1 MTRLG
6 WISAAV
12 ALAAV
17 LCSLALFALRARGL
31 PARAADGAYVNDCC
45 GKLVLSD
52 GTLILGDNGER
63 SVSYVIEWDEKGP
76 FILPKFYVGPWE
88 NRGFQIDGSRPALP
102 LRLDRLPAPTTI
114 QLYDYPKSYL
124 FRRQSLKLHG
134 LIAR

>member
-1 MTRLG
+1 MTRRG
-6 WISAAV
+6 WICAGTMLV
-12 ALAAV
+12 LATCLAT
-17 LCSLALFALRARGL
+17 LLALRQRGL
-31 PARAADGAYVNDCC
+31 PASAADGSYVNDCC
-45 GKLVLSD
+45 GKMVLSD
-52 GTLILGDNGER
+52 GTLILGDKGER
-63 SVSYVIEWDEKGP
+63 SVSYVVEKDEKGP